1 MPLYLIASVVMSFG
15 GSFNGLDTGIIGP
28 VSDMEFFRADIATTS
43 AILHGLVVSSVL
55 LPSAIVSVF
64 AGSLADAVG
73 RPRAVTIGFCV
84 SGFGAAIEAGSIHI
98 AMFIV
103 GRIIIGIGIGLYL
116 STVVVYI
123 CELAPPAKRGVLT
136 TMVQLFAAIG
146 ILTGYFI
153 CYGTVYISS
162 SLSWRLPLAI
172 QSFLAFLFAAVC
184 VPLPQ
189 SPRWLTLCGRHDES
203 RLLWIRLG
211 VSLDGEGAEVS
222 DEVFSDQR
230 EDTESKKDDQP
241 SVPPAVV
248 LQTPDHTQLEDSTTV
263 LSHSIMRAF
272 RKDVRS
278 RTALAV
284 YYLGMQQLCG
294 IDSILYYAPII
305 FQQAGITSQKSSF
318 IASGVTAI
326 VIVVVTIPATLKAD
340 SWSRRMQTIL
350 GGCLISGCLF
360 LIGILYASNAV
371 HQTSG
376 SARWVVIVTI
386 YAYVI
391 SFCVTW
397 GINYKSYPS
406 EIQPPATRA
415 TATSLAQSANW
426 AVNFCVVLVVPIFF
440 ASSESGP
447 YFLFGGLTILNTA
460 ILFFIM
466 PETRGRTLEDI
477 HADFLHKIPHARL
490 GRRSINDEHV
500 V

>member
-1 MPLYLIASVVMSFG
+1 MAVVSDSISG
-15 GSFNGLDTGIIGP
+15 DVVWRLDTGIIGP
-28 VSDMEFFRADIATTS
+28 VSDMDFFRRDIATTS
-43 AILHGLVVSSVL
+43 AILHGLIVSSVL
-55 LPSAIVSVF
+55 LPSAVVSIF

-73 RPRAVTIGFCV
+73 RPRAVIIGFCV
-84 SGFGAAIEAGSIHI
+84 SGLGAAIEAGSVHI

-123 CELAPPAKRGVLT
+123 CELAPPAKRGVLS

-153 CYGTVYISS
+153 SYGTVYIGS

-184 VPLPQ
+184 VTLPQ

-203 RLLWIRLG
+203 RLLWVRLG
-211 VSLDGEGAEVS
+211 VSLDGEDAEVS
-222 DEVFSDQR
+222 DEGISDQR
-230 EDTESKKDDQP
+230 EDTESKTDGQS
-241 SVPPAVV
+241 SVPPAVTS
-248 LQTPDHTQLEDSTTV
+248 QTPAGAQLEDTTLV
-263 LSHSIMRAF
+263 LSHSIIRAF

-305 FQQAGITSQKSSF
+305 FRQAGINSQKSSF

-326 VIVVVTIPATLKAD
+326 VIVAVTIPATLKAD

-350 GGCLISGCLF
+350 GGCLISGCLL
-360 LIGILYASNAV
+360 LIGILYASGEV
-371 HQTSG
+371 HQNSG
-376 SARWVVIVTI
+376 AARWVVIVTI
-386 YAYVI
+386 YLYVI

-426 AVNFCVVLVVPIFF
+426 
-440 ASSESGP
+440 
-447 YFLFGGLTILNTA
+447 
-460 ILFFIM
+460 
-466 PETRGRTLEDI
+466 
-477 HADFLHKIPHARL
+477 
-490 GRRSINDEHV
+490 
-500 V
+500 

>member
-1 MPLYLIASVVMSFG
+1 MGILQVFEKYHRMLNLYVHR
-15 GSFNGLDTGIIGP
+15 LDTGTIGP
-28 VSDMEFFRADIATTS
+28 VSDMEFFRQDIATTS
-43 AILHGLVVSSVL
+43 AILQGLVVSSVL
-55 LPSAIVSVF
+55 LPSAIASVF
-64 AGSLADAVG
+64 AGRLADSVG

-84 SGFGAAIEAGSIHI
+84 SGLGAAIEAGSIHI

-116 STVVVYI
+116 STLVVYI

-153 CYGTVYISS
+153 CYGTVNVSS

-184 VPLPQ
+184 VTLPQ

-203 RLLWIRLG
+203 RDLWVRLG
-211 VSLDGEGAEVS
+211 VSLDKEGGNVS
-222 DEVFSDQR
+222 DAVISDQPT
-230 EDTESKKDDQP
+230 DSESNKDGQP
-241 SVPPAVV
+241 RVPRVAGP
-248 LQTPDHTQLEDSTTV
+248 LQTSENTQAEESTSV
-263 LSHSIMRAF
+263 MSHSIVRAF
-272 RKDVRS
+272 KKDVRS
-278 RTALAV
+278 QTILAV

-326 VIVVVTIPATLKAD
+326 VIVAVTIPATLKAD

-350 GGCLISGCLF
+350 GGCLMSGCLF
-360 LIGILYASNAV
+360 LIGILYASGAV
-371 HQTSG
+371 HQNSG
-376 SARWVVIVTI
+376 AARWVVIVML

-406 EIQPPATRA
+406 EIQPPVTRA

-426 AVNFCVVLVVPIFF
+426 V
-440 ASSESGP
+440 S
-447 YFLFGGLTILNTA
+447 
-460 ILFFIM
+460 
-466 PETRGRTLEDI
+466 R
-477 HADFLHKIPHARL
+477 
-490 GRRSINDEHV
+490 
-500 V
+500 

>member
-1 MPLYLIASVVMSFG
+1 
-15 GSFNGLDTGIIGP
+15 
-28 VSDMEFFRADIATTS
+28 MEFFRKDIATTS
-43 AILHGLVVSSVL
+43 AILHGLIVSSVL
-55 LPSAIVSVF
+55 LPSAIVSIF

-84 SGFGAAIEAGSIHI
+84 SGLGAAIEAGSIHI

-184 VPLPQ
+184 VFLPQ

-211 VSLDGEGAEVS
+211 VSLD
-222 DEVFSDQR
+222 DQR
-230 EDTESKKDDQP
+230 EDSENKND
-241 SVPPAVV
+241 
-248 LQTPDHTQLEDSTTV
+248 TQEDSTSV
-263 LSHSIMRAF
+263 LSHSIIRAF
-272 RKDVRS
+272 KKDVRS

-326 VIVVVTIPATLKAD
+326 VIVAVTIPATLKAD

-350 GGCLISGCLF
+350 GGCLISGCLL
-360 LIGILYASNAV
+360 LIGILYASGAV
-371 HQTSG
+371 HRTSG
-376 SARWVVIVTI
+376 AARWVVIVTI
-386 YAYVI
+386 YLYVI

-397 GINYKSYPS
+397 GKNYKSYPS

-415 TATSLAQSANW
+415 TVTSLAQSANW
-426 AVNFCVVLVVPIFF
+426 V
-440 ASSESGP
+440 S
-447 YFLFGGLTILNTA
+447 NTS
-460 ILFFIM
+460 
-466 PETRGRTLEDI
+466 PTTRVRC
-477 HADFLHKIPHARL
+477 
-490 GRRSINDEHV
+490 
-500 V
+500 

>member
-1 MPLYLIASVVMSFG
+1 
-15 GSFNGLDTGIIGP
+15 
-28 VSDMEFFRADIATTS
+28 MEFFRKDIATTS
-43 AILHGLVVSSVL
+43 AILHGLIVSSVL
-55 LPSAIVSVF
+55 LPSAIVSIF

-84 SGFGAAIEAGSIHI
+84 SGLGAAIEAGSIHI

-123 CELAPPAKRGVLT
+123 CELAPPAKRGVLS

-203 RLLWIRLG
+203 RLLWVRLG
-211 VSLDGEGAEVS
+211 VSLDGEGAEVI
-222 DEVFSDQR
+222 DQR
-230 EDTESKKDDQP
+230 EDSENKNNTP
-241 SVPPAVV
+241 S
-248 LQTPDHTQLEDSTTV
+248 EDSTSV
-263 LSHSIMRAF
+263 LSHSIIRAF
-272 RKDVRS
+272 KKDVRS

-326 VIVVVTIPATLKAD
+326 VIVAVTIPATLKAD

-350 GGCLISGCLF
+350 GGCLISGCLL
-360 LIGILYASNAV
+360 LIGILYASGAV
-371 HQTSG
+371 HRTSG
-376 SARWVVIVTI
+376 AARWVVIVTI
-386 YAYVI
+386 YLYVI

-426 AVNFCVVLVVPIFF
+426 V
-440 ASSESGP
+440 
-447 YFLFGGLTILNTA
+447 
-460 ILFFIM
+460 
-466 PETRGRTLEDI
+466 GRL
-477 HADFLHKIPHARL
+477 DFRHKSKMLMRT
-490 GRRSINDEHV
+490 
-500 V
+500 

>member
-1 MPLYLIASVVMSFG
+1 
-15 GSFNGLDTGIIGP
+15 
-28 VSDMEFFRADIATTS
+28 MEFFRKDIATTS
-43 AILHGLVVSSVL
+43 AILHGLIVSSVL
-55 LPSAIVSVF
+55 LPSAIVSIF

-84 SGFGAAIEAGSIHI
+84 SGLGAAIEAGSIHI

-184 VPLPQ
+184 VFLPQ

-211 VSLDGEGAEVS
+211 VSLD
-222 DEVFSDQR
+222 DQR
-230 EDTESKKDDQP
+230 EDSENKND
-241 SVPPAVV
+241 
-248 LQTPDHTQLEDSTTV
+248 TQEDSTSV
-263 LSHSIMRAF
+263 LSHSIIRAF
-272 RKDVRS
+272 KKDVRS

-326 VIVVVTIPATLKAD
+326 VIVAVTIPATLKAD

-350 GGCLISGCLF
+350 GGCLISGCLL
-360 LIGILYASNAV
+360 LIGILYASGAV

-376 SARWVVIVTI
+376 AARWVVIVTI
-386 YAYVI
+386 YLYVI

-426 AVNFCVVLVVPIFF
+426 V
-440 ASSESGP
+440 S
-447 YFLFGGLTILNTA
+447 NTSTT
-460 ILFFIM
+460 
-466 PETRGRTLEDI
+466 TR
-477 HADFLHKIPHARL
+477 ARC
-490 GRRSINDEHV
+490 
-500 V
+500 

>member
-1 MPLYLIASVVMSFG
+1 
-15 GSFNGLDTGIIGP
+15 
-28 VSDMEFFRADIATTS
+28 MEFFRKDIATTS
-43 AILHGLVVSSVL
+43 AILHGLIVSSVL
-55 LPSAIVSVF
+55 LPSAIVSIF

-84 SGFGAAIEAGSIHI
+84 SGLGAAIEAGSIHI

-184 VPLPQ
+184 VFLPQ

-211 VSLDGEGAEVS
+211 VSLD
-222 DEVFSDQR
+222 DQR
-230 EDTESKKDDQP
+230 EDSENKND
-241 SVPPAVV
+241 
-248 LQTPDHTQLEDSTTV
+248 TQEDSTSV
-263 LSHSIMRAF
+263 LSHSIIRAF
-272 RKDVRS
+272 KKDVRS

-326 VIVVVTIPATLKAD
+326 VIVAVTIPATLKAD

-350 GGCLISGCLF
+350 GGCLISGCLL
-360 LIGILYASNAV
+360 LIGILYASGAV
-371 HQTSG
+371 HRTSG
-376 SARWVVIVTI
+376 AARWVVIVTI
-386 YAYVI
+386 YLYVI

-426 AVNFCVVLVVPIFF
+426 V
-440 ASSESGP
+440 S
-447 YFLFGGLTILNTA
+447 NTSTT
-460 ILFFIM
+460 
-466 PETRGRTLEDI
+466 TR
-477 HADFLHKIPHARL
+477 ARC
-490 GRRSINDEHV
+490 
-500 V
+500 

>member
-1 MPLYLIASVVMSFG
+1 M
-15 GSFNGLDTGIIGP
+15 D
-28 VSDMEFFRADIATTS
+28 FFREDIATTS
-43 AILHGLVVSSVL
+43 AILHGLIVSSVL

-64 AGSLADAVG
+64 AGKLADAVG
-73 RPRAVTIGFCV
+73 RPRAVTIGFCI
-84 SGFGAAIEAGSIHI
+84 SGLGAAIEAGSIHI

-103 GRIIIGIGIGLYL
+103 GRIIIGIGIGLSL

-172 QSFLAFLFAAVC
+172 QSFLAFVFAAVC

-203 RLLWIRLG
+203 RLLWVRLG

-222 DEVFSDQR
+222 DEVISNQR
-230 EDTESKKDDQP
+230 EDPESRKDDQS
-241 SVPPAVV
+241 SVAPAVESPT
-248 LQTPDHTQLEDSTTV
+248 LDTTQVEDSTLV
-263 LSHSIMRAF
+263 LSHSIIRAF

-326 VIVVVTIPATLKAD
+326 VIVAVTIPATLKAD

-360 LIGILYASNAV
+360 LIGILYASGAV

-376 SARWVVIVTI
+376 AARWVVIVTI

-415 TATSLAQSANW
+415 SATSLAQSANW
-426 AVNFCVVLVVPIFF
+426 VN
-440 ASSESGP
+440 
-447 YFLFGGLTILNTA
+447 
-460 ILFFIM
+460 
-466 PETRGRTLEDI
+466 R
-477 HADFLHKIPHARL
+477 
-490 GRRSINDEHV
+490 
-500 V
+500 

>member
-1 MPLYLIASVVMSFG
+1 MDSFR
-15 GSFNGLDTGIIGP
+15 
-28 VSDMEFFRADIATTS
+28 EEIATAS
-43 AILHGLVVSSVL
+43 AILHGLIVSSVL
-55 LPSAIVSVF
+55 LPSAIVSIF
-64 AGSLADAVG
+64 AGKFADAVG

-84 SGFGAAIEAGSIHI
+84 SGLGAAIEAGSIHI

-136 TMVQLFAAIG
+136 TMG

-153 CYGTVYISS
+153 CYGTVYTSS

-172 QSFLAFLFAAVC
+172 QSLLAFLFAAVC
-184 VPLPQ
+184 VFLPQ

-203 RLLWIRLG
+203 RLLWVRLG
-211 VSLDGEGAEVS
+211 VGLDDEGAEVS
-222 DEVFSDQR
+222 DEFISDQR
-230 EDTESKKDDQP
+230 EDSESKKDDQP
-241 SVPPAVV
+241 SVPPALV
-248 LQTPDHTQLEDSTTV
+248 LQTSDNAQFEDSISV
-263 LSHSIMRAF
+263 LSRSIIRAF

-284 YYLGMQQLCG
+284 YYLGMQQVCG
-294 IDSILYYAPII
+294 IDSILYYARII

-318 IASGVTAI
+318 IASGVNAI
-326 VIVVVTIPATLKAD
+326 VIVAVTIPATLKAD

-360 LIGILYASNAV
+360 LIGILYASGAV
-371 HQTSG
+371 HRTSG
-376 SARWVVIVTI
+376 AARWVVIVTI
-386 YAYVI
+386 YAY
-391 SFCVTW
+391 
-397 GINYKSYPS
+397 
-406 EIQPPATRA
+406 
-415 TATSLAQSANW
+415 
-426 AVNFCVVLVVPIFF
+426 AVNFCVILVVPIFF
-440 ASSESGP
+440 ASSDSGP

-477 HADFLHKIPHARL
+477 HADFLHKIPHARF
-490 GRRSINDEHV
+490 GRRNIDDEHIV
-500 V
+500 

>member
-1 MPLYLIASVVMSFG
+1 MLIFLMYS
-15 GSFNGLDTGIIGP
+15 LDTGIIGP
-28 VSDMEFFRADIATTS
+28 VTDIDFFKQDIATTS
-43 AILHGLVVSSVL
+43 AILHGLIVSSVL
-55 LPSAIVSVF
+55 LPSAIISIF

-73 RPRAVTIGFCV
+73 RPRAVTIGYCI
-84 SGFGAAIEAGSIHI
+84 SSLGAAIEAGSVHV

-123 CELAPPAKRGVLT
+123 CELAPPAKRGVLS

-153 CYGTVYISS
+153 SYGTVYISS

-172 QSFLAFLFAAVC
+172 QSFIGFLFAGAC
-184 VPLPQ
+184 VFLPQ

-203 RLLWIRLG
+203 RLLWVRLG
-211 VSLDGEGAEVS
+211 VSLDGEGAEVN
-222 DEVFSDQR
+222 DEVNSDHR
-230 EDTESKKDDQP
+230 KDPESKLDRPP
-241 SVPPAVV
+241 SVPPVV
-248 LQTPDHTQLEDSTTV
+248 VEQPPELTQFEDSTTL
-263 LSHSIMRAF
+263 LSHSIIRAF

-278 RTALAV
+278 RTALAI

-294 IDSILYYAPII
+294 IDSVLYYAPII
-305 FQQAGITSQKSSF
+305 FRQAGITSQKASF

-326 VIVVVTIPATLKAD
+326 VIVAVTIPATLKAD

-360 LIGILYASNAV
+360 LIGILYACGAV
-371 HQTSG
+371 HHHSG
-376 SARWVVIVTI
+376 AARWVVIVTI
-386 YAYVI
+386 YVYVI
-391 SFCVTW
+391 SFCITW

-426 AVNFCVVLVVPIFF
+426 V
-440 ASSESGP
+440 SR
-447 YFLFGGLTILNTA
+447 
-460 ILFFIM
+460 
-466 PETRGRTLEDI
+466 RGFSYKSTML
-477 HADFLHKIPHARL
+477 IPT
-490 GRRSINDEHV
+490 
-500 V
+500 

>member
-1 MPLYLIASVVMSFG
+1 MPL
-15 GSFNGLDTGIIGP
+15 LDTGIIGP
-28 VSDMEFFRADIATTS
+28 VSDMEFFRKDIATTS
-43 AILHGLVVSSVL
+43 AILHGLIVSSVL
-55 LPSAIVSVF
+55 LPSAIVSIF

-84 SGFGAAIEAGSIHI
+84 SGLGAAIEAGSIHI

-184 VPLPQ
+184 VFLPQ

-211 VSLDGEGAEVS
+211 VSLD
-222 DEVFSDQR
+222 DQR
-230 EDTESKKDDQP
+230 EDSENKND
-241 SVPPAVV
+241 
-248 LQTPDHTQLEDSTTV
+248 TQEDSTSV
-263 LSHSIMRAF
+263 LSHSIIRAF
-272 RKDVRS
+272 KKDVRS

-326 VIVVVTIPATLKAD
+326 VIVAVTIPATLKAD

-350 GGCLISGCLF
+350 GGCLISGCLL
-360 LIGILYASNAV
+360 LIGILYASGAV
-371 HQTSG
+371 HRTSG
-376 SARWVVIVTI
+376 AARWVVIVTI
-386 YAYVI
+386 YLYVI

-440 ASSESGP
+440 ATSDSGP
-447 YFLFGGLTILNTA
+447 YFLFGGLTIINTV

-477 HADFLHKIPHARL
+477 HTDFLHKIPHARF
-490 GRRSINDEHV
+490 GRRTSNDQYV
-500 V
+500 